1 MRKISFVPATLA
13 LAASLISCATVKPS
27 EPVAEAVQAPPAPEP
42 AMVSV
47 PYWALNRVETAYPD
61 GVISAVEEFTLDD
74 TGRVLADTLY
84 DGKGAVVSL
93 KAYSWTGDTASVTMS
108 DSSGA
113 LVGKGVQ
120 EWSNGL
126 LVKETRLTPKDEI
139 QSTEAYE
146 YDAAGNKTHWS
157 VQTAKGSSVTT
168 DYFWTDGLLTGI
180 SVKDATGA
188 EIKKFVRSY
197 DASGLPLS
205 EKEYDAKGTLV
216 RAIAYTAENGFVTG
230 EEVRNGTGGMVSAI
244 QYENDENGNP
254 VTVSFLDRAGRL
266 IETRKQA
273 WTGYTKL
280 ARQK

>member
-1 MRKISFVPATLA
+1 M
-13 LAASLISCATVKPS
+13 
-27 EPVAEAVQAPPAPEP
+27 
-42 AMVSV
+42 
-47 PYWALNRVETAYPD
+47 
-61 GVISAVEEFTLDD
+61 
-74 TGRVLADTLY
+74 
-84 DGKGAVVSL
+84 
-93 KAYSWTGDTASVTMS
+93 
-108 DSSGA
+108 
-113 LVGKGVQ
+113 
-120 EWSNGL
+120 
-126 LVKETRLTPKDEI
+126 
-139 QSTEAYE
+139 
-146 YDAAGNKTHWS
+146 
-157 VQTAKGSSVTT
+157 QTAKGSSVTT